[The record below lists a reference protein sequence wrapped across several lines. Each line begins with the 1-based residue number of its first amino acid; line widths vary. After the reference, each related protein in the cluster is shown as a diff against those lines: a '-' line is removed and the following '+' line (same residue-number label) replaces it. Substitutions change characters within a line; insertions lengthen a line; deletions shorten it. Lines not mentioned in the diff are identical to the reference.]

1 MAAGCAQHQ
10 ASVYQCQPLTR
21 PVEFTNISHGNK
33 IATIQGKFSLLP
45 AEKFLHSLFFKV

>member
-10 ASVYQCQPLTR
+10 ASVYQCQPLTH
-21 PVEFTNISHGNK
+21 PVEFTNVSHDNK